1 MTKRDRNARMHGPSS
16 STHPLTGCVPGQ
28 YRAACDAA
36 VPGFICRAR
45 ADRCLL
51 RPPRLG
57 GASED
62 GSSQGTPRAH
72 HAGVTATCRAGG
84 WGMQDWERVLDGVG
98 VCAVYQLSGSRQIH
112 DAVHRNAGFAMLRLR
127 GQAGQRGMGF
137 KGGSF
142 KTQLCV
148 ALQYRLQ

>member
-1 MTKRDRNARMHGPSS
+1 M
-16 STHPLTGCVPGQ
+16 
-28 YRAACDAA
+28 
-36 VPGFICRAR
+36 PGFICRAR

-112 DAVHRNAGFAMLRLR
+112 DAVHRNEGFPMLRLR
-127 GQAGQRGMGF
+127 GEAGQRVVGVERDYF
-137 KGGSF
+137 KP
-142 KTQLCV
+142 KLCV
-148 ALQYRLQ
+148 ALQCGLQ